1 MNDDSEVDE
10 LFAIVRFR
18 YGDRLNDDGLEEVR
32 KGVRGVVDMARKVR
46 VVTLDNADEP
56 PSVFIPY
63 RKED

>member
-10 LFAIVRFR
+10 LFAIVRLR
-18 YGDRLNDDGLEEVR
+18 YGDRLNDDELEEVR

-46 VVTLDNADEP
+46 AVTLDNVDEP

-63 RKED
+63 RKEG